1 MDPFFGKEQHV
12 LLGVANIF
20 MQCLYHY
27 VCHEYDAP
35 IITLTGKVTITL
47 LVAP

>member
-1 MDPFFGKEQHV
+1 MDPFFDIEQHV

-20 MQCLYHY
+20 MQCLVHR

-35 IITLTGKVTITL
+35 IIGPTGKVNCLIT
-47 LVAP
+47 V